1 MASPIKKLAHGWRT
15 LYHGDNHYKMM
26 DYRPRWYMFSIS
38 MALISICG
46 MLIVGFNLGIEFSGG
61 SQFDAPVSRD
71 VSISDVRRSVEETGV
86 EVASAQEFA
95 DGARYLI
102 RTEVV
107 DDEQSLEI
115 RELLAS
121 ELGATVDEVGVS
133 EVSSSWG
140 ASVSEKAVT
149 ALIVFLVAVSLYLW
163 WRYERKM
170 AITSIA
176 GLLHN
181 LVFTAGIY
189 AIVGFE
195 VTPGTII
202 GMLTILGYSLYD
214 TVVVF
219 DKIDENTRN
228 LFAQS
233 KNNYK
238 DEANLAVN
246 QTLMR
251 SINTSIIGLLPVAGL
266 LFVGVGIMGVGT
278 LKDLALVLFVG
289 MLTGGFSSL
298 FLSTPLLIDMRNRE
312 PAIRD
317 HNRKVA
323 AKRAAQAESSQ
334 AADEPAADD
343 LDDAE
348 EVSDDEPAET
358 KEKVLS
364 SVSSAPRPGA
374 RSGSGKRSN
383 KKRKRR

>member
-71 VSISDVRRSVEETGV
+71 VSINDVRRSVEETGV

-163 WRYERKM
+163 WRYEQKM

-334 AADEPAADD
+334 AADESAADD

>member
-317 HNRKVA
+317 HNR
-323 AKRAAQAESSQ
+323 
-334 AADEPAADD
+334 
-343 LDDAE
+343 
-348 EVSDDEPAET
+348 
-358 KEKVLS
+358 
-364 SVSSAPRPGA
+364 
-374 RSGSGKRSN
+374 
-383 KKRKRR
+383 

>member
-1 MASPIKKLAHGWRT
+1 MASPIKKLAVGWRT
-15 LYHGDNHYKMM
+15 LYHGDNNYRMM
-26 DYRPRWYMFSIS
+26 DYRPRWYMFSVS

-46 MLIVGFNLGIEFSGG
+46 MILIGFNLGIEFSGG

-71 VSISDVRRSVEETGV
+71 VSVNEVRFAVEDTGV

-95 DGARYLI
+95 DGERYLI

-107 DDEQSLEI
+107 GEAESLEI
-115 RELLAS
+115 REILAS
-121 ELGATVDEVGVS
+121 ELGTTVDEVSVS

-140 ASVSEKAVT
+140 SSVSRQAVI
-149 ALIVFLVAVSLYLW
+149 ALIVFLVAVSVYLW

-170 AITSIA
+170 AMTSIA

-219 DKIDENTRN
+219 DKVDENTRN

-233 KNNYK
+233 KYNYK
-238 DEANLAVN
+238 DAANLAIN

-251 SINTSIIGLLPVAGL
+251 SVNTSVIGLLPVAGL

-298 FLSTPLLIDMRNRE
+298 FLSTPLLIDMRNQER
-312 PAIRD
+312 AIRD
-317 HNRKVA
+317 HNRKVEAKKA
-323 AKRAAQAESSQ
+323 AAVASGRV
-334 AADEPAADD
+334 DE
-343 LDDAE
+343 
-348 EVSDDEPAET
+348 SDDEDDDSADGDDDYEVTARAEE
-358 KEKVLS
+358 EKVLS
-364 SVSSAPRPGA
+364 GAGPRPGA
-374 RSGSGKRSN
+374 RSGARKRSGKK
-383 KKRKRR
+383 KKRR

>member
-364 SVSSAPRPGA
+364 SVASAPRPGA

>member
-1 MASPIKKLAHGWRT
+1 MASPIKKFTDGWRT
-15 LYHGDNHYKMM
+15 LYHGDNNYKMM
-26 DYRPRWYMFSIS
+26 DYRPRWYLFSVS
-38 MALISICG
+38 MAVISILG
-46 MLIVGFNLGIEFSGG
+46 ILFVGFNLGIEFSGG
-61 SQFDAPVSRD
+61 SQFDAPVNRE
-71 VSISDVRRSVEETGV
+71 VPLEQVRSDVEATGI

-115 RELLAS
+115 REMLAA
-121 ELGATVDEVGVS
+121 ELGTTLDEVGVS

-140 ASVSEKAVT
+140 TSVSENAII

-170 AITSIA
+170 AITAIL

-189 AIVGFE
+189 AIIGFE

-219 DKIDENTRN
+219 DKVDENTRG
-228 LFAQS
+228 LLSQS
-233 KNNYK
+233 KYSFK
-238 DEANLAVN
+238 DGANLAVN

-251 SINTSIIGLLPVAGL
+251 SVNTSIIGLLPVGGL
-266 LFVGVGIMGVGT
+266 LFVGAGIMGVGT

-298 FLSTPLLIDMRNRE
+298 FLSTPLLIDMRNQE
-312 PAIRD
+312 KAIRD
-317 HNRKVA
+317 HTRKVE
-323 AKRAAQAESSQ
+323 AKQ
-334 AADEPAADD
+334 AAAASSDR
-343 LDDAE
+343 
-348 EVSDDEPAET
+348 DDEPAPTGEDLDDEVT
-358 KEKVLS
+358 PESDDDKVLAGA
-364 SVSSAPRPGA
+364 APRPGA
-374 RSGSGKRSN
+374 RPDARKRSN

>member
-1 MASPIKKLAHGWRT
+1 MKRLLDGWRT
-15 LYHGDNHYKMM
+15 LYHGDNNYKMM
-26 DYRPRWYMFSIS
+26 DYRPRWYIFSASLAI
-38 MALISICG
+38 ISICG
-46 MLIVGFNLGIEFSGG
+46 IAIVGFNLGIEFSGG
-61 SQFDAPVSRD
+61 SQFDAPVNNAS
-71 VSISDVRRSVEETGV
+71 VSVAEVRSAVEEAGV

-95 DGARYLI
+95 DGARYLL
-102 RTEVV
+102 RTEIV
-107 DDEQSLEI
+107 DDAKSAEI
-115 RELLAS
+115 REILAT
-121 ELGATVDEVGVS
+121 ELNTTIDEVGVS

-140 ASVSEKAVT
+140 TSVSRQAVI
-149 ALIVFLVAVSLYLW
+149 ALIVFLVAVSVYLW

-219 DKIDENTRN
+219 DKVDENTRN
-228 LFAQS
+228 LLSQTKYSF
-233 KNNYK
+233 K
-238 DEANLAVN
+238 DGANLAVN

-251 SINTSIIGLLPVAGL
+251 SVNTSIIGLLPVAGL
-266 LFVGVGIMGVGT
+266 LFVGAGVMGVGT

-312 PAIRD
+312 PAIRA
-317 HNRKVA
+317 HNRKVE
-323 AKRAAQAESSQ
+323 AKQ
-334 AADEPAADD
+334 AANPSNEPIVIASDDDLEDDEFEVNAEADD
-343 LDDAE
+343 DR
-348 EVSDDEPAET
+348 
-358 KEKVLS
+358 VLS
-364 SVSSAPRPGA
+364 GTSSGPRPGA
-374 RSGSGKRSN
+374 RPGARKQQRPG